1 MNGQVRCCNS
11 NQGVRVD
18 GAACTA
24 HLAIMQIIW
33 FKRDLRVHD
42 HPALTAAVAT
52 GGDCLPL
59 YILEPELWMQPDMS
73 QRHFGFLADCLRDL
87 DRSLRA
93 RGSALHV
100 VVGDATTVLDGL
112 HQCHTI
118 SALYAHQ
125 ETWNLWTYRR
135 DQQVASWARQH
146 DLEWHQPA
154 QNGVRRAAQSRRGW
168 AGGWNQFVSAP
179 PIPAPEMLPATG
191 LGDNV
196 ADLEVVLAGF
206 AKQIFGDAAASMA
219 HQPGGRRQAVAN
231 LQSFLTQRGAG
242 YRFEMSSPV
251 TAEHSCSRLSPHL
264 AFGSVSVREV
274 VQAAR
279 RRKVLVSEDD
289 AHPRRKAWLA
299 SLKSFESRL
308 AWHCHF
314 IQKLE
319 DEPRAEFQSFHPAY
333 RDLDKSGPHVAARMA
348 AWQKGRTGY
357 PLIDACMRSLNETGW
372 LTFRMR
378 AMVTSF
384 ASYHLWLDWRDVAL
398 YLAQQFTDYEPGI
411 HYSQIQMQSGIT
423 GINTIRI
430 YNPVKQSLDQDPHGH
445 FIRHWVPE
453 IADLSDQLIHTPW
466 LRPELVP
473 QYPAPIVDEKV
484 ARREAAAAIYAIRK
498 GPGHRQA
505 AAAVVE
511 KHASRSGDAF
521 HSKARRPA
529 HKRRNKAGAKDV
541 AKKQQLD
548 LGL

>member
-1 MNGQVRCCNS
+1 MP
-11 NQGVRVD
+11 
-18 GAACTA
+18 TT
-24 HLAIMQIIW
+24 HLTKMQIVW

-42 HPALTAAVAT
+42 HPALAAALAA

-59 YILEPELWMQPDMS
+59 YILEPELWQQPDMS
-73 QRHFGFLADCLRDL
+73 PRHFGFLVDCLRDL

-93 RGSALHV
+93 RGSALQIA
-100 VVGDATTVLDGL
+100 VGDAVSVFADL
-112 HQCHTI
+112 HQRHAI
-118 SALYAHQ
+118 AGLFAHQ
-125 ETWNLWTYRR
+125 ETWNLWTYQR
-135 DQQVASWARQH
+135 DETVLDWAAEAGVPVQ
-146 DLEWHQPA
+146 QPA
-154 QNGVRRAAQSRRGW
+154 QNGVRRAVRSRRGW

-179 PIPAPEMLPATG
+179 TIPAPQTMPAVPDSDMTQMG
-191 LGDNV
+191 SELDAIMAEFA
-196 ADLEVVLAGF
+196 AD
-206 AKQIFGDAAASMA
+206 IFGDSAPSMV
-219 HQPGGRRQAVAN
+219 HQQGGRRQAVAS
-231 LQSFLTQRGAG
+231 LQSFLTTRGAG
-242 YRFEMSSPV
+242 YRFEMSSPR

-264 AFGSVSVREV
+264 AFGAISVREV

-279 RRKVLVSEDD
+279 RRKTALAND
-289 AHPRRKAWLA
+289 ADHPRRKAWLA

-319 DEPRAEFQSFHPAY
+319 DEPRAELQSFHPAY
-333 RDLDKSGPHVAARMA
+333 RALDKSGDHAAVRMA
-348 AWQKGRTGY
+348 AWQQGRTGF

-384 ASYHLWLDWRDVAL
+384 ASYHLWLDWREVAL
-398 YLAQQFTDYEPGI
+398 YLARQFTDYEPGI

-430 YNPVKQSLDQDPHGH
+430 YNPVKQSLDQDPHGL
-445 FIRHWVPE
+445 FIRRWVPE
-453 IADLSDQLIHTPW
+453 LAELSDQLVHTPW

-473 QYPAPIVDEKV
+473 DYPAPLVDEKT

-511 KHASRSGDAF
+511 KHASRNGDAF
-521 HSKARRPA
+521 HHKARRPT
-529 HKRRNKAGAKDV
+529 RRPDRRSASKSAAKSKL
-541 AKKQQLD
+541 AKQQLD